1 VTVVIRVQQKTLQV
15 VPCKT
20 NANVMRYAMPAGKL
34 LGVKIYVHWTFIFL
48 IGWIVIS
55 GLEHNLSLDVL
66 LKVFGLVLVVFA
78 CIVLHEL
85 GHALVARRFG
95 IATRHI
101 TLLPIGGIAQM
112 ESLPQKPKQEML
124 IALAGPA
131 VNLVIALIILPFVDA
146 HRLVQAESLS
156 EIHTA
161 NFLLALII
169 INLWLAVFNL
179 IPAFPMD
186 GGRVLRALLAFR
198 VDFAKATRIAALTGQ
213 AIAIVFF
220 ALGFLYSPT
229 LVFIGLLVFLGG
241 QYEYALVDTLQLLSS
256 YTVRHVLIHEI
267 PTLDNLW
274 TVNQAA
280 AQLLDT
286 QNKNFIVMS
295 NSKPVGTVNRDEII
309 KAANRNEPGATVD
322 QIKNTTLTYVDP
334 TLPLDEAFRLMRDKQ
349 VSILLVNSHNEL
361 DGIVDEENI
370 AEFIRLKTAR

>member
-1 VTVVIRVQQKTLQV
+1 
-15 VPCKT
+15 
-20 NANVMRYAMPAGKL
+20 MRYAMPAGKL

-370 AEFIRLKTAR
+370 AEFIRLKTVR